1 MLGSIPHWCM
11 TSRCVERVV
20 DFDHVDGSS
29 DLSCVSGD
37 DEGFA
42 RPRVGHDFSGARVL
56 EGGFLADLFSI
67 VAFL

>member
-1 MLGSIPHWCM
+1 M
-11 TSRCVERVV
+11 RVSKMKHFGHNEFH
-20 DFDHVDGSS
+20 FDSVSDGSS